1 MATDRTSRRPA
12 PVPGPVAL
20 FIDWDN
26 FAIGLR
32 QEMPDRPTDLGPI
45 LRWARRAGTL
55 IVSRAYGEWRDPTE
69 RLAIYNAGVEAVYA
83 PVLPLGGSLIA
94 RNGAGGAKSLADT
107 AMAVDVAEF
116 LMLMPSITRLIM
128 ATSDKDLIPV
138 VRLAQKRGVF
148 AGVVG
153 SDRTASALSDLAD
166 EFVTYRQLLE
176 GEAPQPLAISR
187 PVTVPPLRV
196 ARGFRRPGEGLTG
209 MSPSTQAMSR
219 IAPPSIM
226 MNASSM
232 PAQSASSPVLSSDA
246 LLDDDSSAASRR
258 RRRGG
263 RRRRGAETLAIVGP
277 DALDANDMQV
287 VTDQPSFETPS
298 VAAQLAAPSSIRGSR
313 SAAATRLPASSPIA
327 RPIVA
332 PLIAPRPFR
341 TRAGDGLSPLA
352 GRPQPVLIDP
362 PSPDEPP
369 EQFAVTDQVTEAE
382 ASAPIELNSS
392 PITAPPV
399 TASPVSAPPALPN
412 ANVPSAPRVQL
423 PGERLRRFV
432 APPVT
437 PEVAPPQ
444 ITVAVVEAVIAST
457 TLATEA
463 MPESHVT
470 ATDDNAPSIPH
481 EVTAIVAVAADDPEA
496 EGDGTDT
503 ATAPAGTPRP
513 RRRRGGR
520 PVRAAGAS
528 GDPEGEAGADVVAI
542 ATIEPVPEPVSIVDA
557 VEASDSTPDGRPRG
571 RRRGSRPRAIA

>member
-32 QEMPDRPTDLGPI
+32 QEMPDRPPDLGPI

-187 PVTVPPLRV
+187 AVTVPPLRV
-196 ARGFRRPGEGLTG
+196 ARGFRRPGEGLTS
-209 MSPSTQAMSR
+209 MSSPTQTMSR
-219 IAPPSIM
+219 IAPPSIVV
-226 MNASSM
+226 NTPSV
-232 PAQSASSPVLSSDA
+232 PAQSATSSPVLYSDA
-246 LLDDDSSAASRR
+246 HLDDDSSAASRR

-263 RRRRGAETLAIVGP
+263 RRRRGAETLAMVGADGV
-277 DALDANDMQV
+277 DADDMQV
-287 VTDQPSFETPS
+287 LAEQPSVETPA
-298 VAAQLAAPSSIRGSR
+298 VAAKSAAPSSNRGAR
-313 SAAATRLPASSPIA
+313 SSEATRPPVSSPIA
-327 RPIVA
+327 RPIVT

-341 TRAGDGLSPLA
+341 TRANGGLSPLA
-352 GRPQPVLIDP
+352 GRPQPVLIAP
-362 PSPDEPP
+362 PSPHEPP
-369 EQFAVTDQVTEAE
+369 EPVATPGLMTEAE
-382 ASAPIELNSS
+382 E
-392 PITAPPV
+392 TAPSELDS
-399 TASPVSAPPALPN
+399 SPVSAPPALPN
-412 ANVPSAPRVQL
+412 ANLPSAPRVQL

-432 APPVT
+432 APPFS
-437 PEVAPPQ
+437 PEVAPAQ
-444 ITVAVVEAVIAST
+444 ITATAAEGMIASA
-457 TLATEA
+457 TLVTEA
-463 MPESHVT
+463 MPESHAT
-470 ATDDNAPSIPH
+470 AIDDNAASTLHDSP
-481 EVTAIVAVAADDPEA
+481 ALVAVAGAELEPES
-496 EGDGTDT
+496 DGTDT
-503 ATAPAGTPRP
+503 ATAPVGTARP

-520 PVRAAGAS
+520 PVRAAGAP
-528 GDPEGEAGADVVAI
+528 GDPEGEPGAEILAVAS
-542 ATIEPVPEPVSIVDA
+542 IEPVPEPTLIVDA

-571 RRRGSRPRAIA
+571 RRRGSRPRVIAAST

>member
-32 QEMPDRPTDLGPI
+32 QEMPDRPPDLGPI

-83 PVLPLGGSLIA
+83 PVLPLGGSLVA

-187 PVTVPPLRV
+187 PVTVPPMRI
-196 ARGFRRPGEGLTG
+196 ARGFRRPGEGLSG
-209 MSPSTQAMSR
+209 MSSSTQTMSR
-219 IAPPSIM
+219 NAPPT
-226 MNASSM
+226 NVVNTPTT
-232 PAQSASSPVLSSDA
+232 PAQSVISSPVLSSYTH
-246 LLDDDSSAASRR
+246 LEDDSSAASRR

-263 RRRRGAETLAIVGP
+263 RRRRGSETLAIVGSEP
-277 DALDANDMQV
+277 LDTNDEQ
-287 VTDQPSFETPS
+287 DLAGQPTFEAPAFSSQT
-298 VAAQLAAPSSIRGSR
+298 AAPSSNRGAR
-313 SAAATRLPASSPIA
+313 SSESTRPTASSPIA

-341 TRAGDGLSPLA
+341 TRSNDGLSPLA
-352 GRPQPVLIDP
+352 GRPQPVLIT
-362 PSPDEPP
+362 PSLPDEPSEP
-369 EQFAVTDQVTEAE
+369 VDVRDAVTTVE
-382 ASAPIELNSS
+382 ASAPIEVQSPLVSS
-392 PITAPPV
+392 PNATP
-399 TASPVSAPPALPN
+399 T

-437 PEVAPPQ
+437 TQ
-444 ITVAVVEAVIAST
+444 TVPAQGTATAVEAVSASVT
-457 TLATEA
+457 PASETIPEDHATA
-463 MPESHVT
+463 M
-470 ATDDNAPSIPH
+470 DDIAPSTAH
-481 EVTAIVAVAADDPEA
+481 EGPAIVASAPDDLDPE
-496 EGDGTDT
+496 GSDGADP
-503 ATAPAGTPRP
+503 ATAPVGTPRP

-520 PVRAAGAS
+520 AVRASGES
-528 GDPEGEAGADVVAI
+528 GDSEGEPSAEAVAV
-542 ATIEPVPEPVSIVDA
+542 ATIEPVPEPTPIVDA

>member
-1 MATDRTSRRPA
+1 MATDRTSRRPT

-26 FAIGLR
+26 FAIGLG

-196 ARGFRRPGEGLTG
+196 ARGFRRPGEGLSG
-209 MSPSTQAMSR
+209 MSSSTQAMSR

-226 MNASSM
+226 MNTPSM
-232 PAQSASSPVLSSDA
+232 PAQSATSSPVLFSDA

-277 DALDANDMQV
+277 DAVDANGMQV
-287 VTDQPSFETPS
+287 VTDQPSFETAS
-298 VAAQLAAPSSIRGSR
+298 VAPQLAAPSSNRGSR
-313 SAAATRLPASSPIA
+313 SAEATRPPASSPIA

-362 PSPDEPP
+362 PSPDVPP
-369 EQFAVTDQVTEAE
+369 EQFAVTDQWTEAE
-382 ASAPIELNSS
+382 ASAPSELHSS
-392 PITAPPV
+392 PITAP
-399 TASPVSAPPALPN
+399 PVSAPPALPN

-437 PEVAPPQ
+437 REVAPAQ
-444 ITVAVVEAVIAST
+444 ITAAVVEAVIASA
-457 TLATEA
+457 TLAAET

-470 ATDDNAPSIPH
+470 ASDDNAPSIPH

-503 ATAPAGTPRP
+503 GTPPAGTPRP

-528 GDPEGEAGADVVAI
+528 GDPEGEAGADVVAV
-542 ATIEPVPEPVSIVDA
+542 ATIEPVPEAVSIVDA

>member
-12 PVPGPVAL
+12 PAPGPVAL

-32 QEMPDRPTDLGPI
+32 QEMPDRPPDLGPI

-83 PVLPLGGSLIA
+83 PVLPLGGSLVA

-187 PVTVPPLRV
+187 PVTVPPLRI
-196 ARGFRRPGEGLTG
+196 ARGFRRPGEGLSG
-209 MSPSTQAMSR
+209 MSPSSQVMSR
-219 IAPPSIM
+219 IAPPTIVVNTPSM
-226 MNASSM
+226 PTQSTASS
-232 PAQSASSPVLSSDA
+232 SVLSSQN

-263 RRRRGAETLAIVGP
+263 RRRRGAETLALVGS
-277 DALDANDMQV
+277 DASDTNESQELAGPPAPEALTV
-287 VTDQPSFETPS
+287 APQP
-298 VAAQLAAPSSIRGSR
+298 AAPSASRGSR
-313 SAAATRLPASSPIA
+313 SSDTTRPQVSSPIA

-332 PLIAPRPFR
+332 PMIAPRPFR
-341 TRAGDGLSPLA
+341 TRANDGLSPLA
-352 GRPQPVLIDP
+352 GRPQPVLITPSIADDP
-362 PSPDEPP
+362 
-369 EQFAVTDQVTEAE
+369 
-382 ASAPIELNSS
+382 I
-392 PITAPPV
+392 
-399 TASPVSAPPALPN
+399 SPVDVSDALTSDVAITPTELQPAVEEPRTVTP
-412 ANVPSAPRVQL
+412 AATMPSAPRVQL

-432 APPVT
+432 APPM
-437 PEVAPPQ
+437 
-444 ITVAVVEAVIAST
+444 
-457 TLATEA
+457 ATEA
-463 MPESHVT
+463 IPFT
-470 ATDDNAPSIPH
+470 ATSAPVDAVPATDAPLPEGKPENHAAGAVEIVPVKDS
-481 EVTAIVAVAADDPEA
+481 EVAEPVASSA
-496 EGDGTDT
+496 EEVEVDGDGTDLT
-503 ATAPAGTPRP
+503 PTPVGTPRP

-520 PVRAAGAS
+520 PVRGAGS
-528 GDPEGEAGADVVAI
+528 PGDGDGEPVAEVVEVP
-542 ATIEPVPEPVSIVDA
+542 TIELVPEPSPSVDA
-557 VEASDSTPDGRPRG
+557 VEASDSAPDGRPRG